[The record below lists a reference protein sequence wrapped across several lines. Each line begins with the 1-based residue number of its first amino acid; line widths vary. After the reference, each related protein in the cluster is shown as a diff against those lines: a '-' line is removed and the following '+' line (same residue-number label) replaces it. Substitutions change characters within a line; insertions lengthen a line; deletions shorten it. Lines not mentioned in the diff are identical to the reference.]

1 MTAIRLDDQLCFALH
16 AASRTMTAAYREPL
30 ARLGLTYPQYLV
42 LMALWEDDGLTVS
55 ALGWRLKLDS
65 GTLSPLVKR
74 LEARGL
80 VERRASADD
89 ERRVH
94 VHLTEA
100 GHRLSDEAED
110 VARCIS
116 EAIDI
121 DGEEFLALRTLA
133 RRVASLDPGPTDAPT
148 PDHQTA

>member
-1 MTAIRLDDQLCFALH
+1 MTTVRLDDQLCFALH

-55 ALGWRLKLDS
+55 ALGSRLKLDS
-65 GTLSPLVKR
+65 GTLSPLLRR
-74 LEARGL
+74 LQAQGHI
-80 VERRASADD
+80 ERRASSED

-94 VHLTEA
+94 VHLTDT
-100 GHRLSDEAED
+100 GRTLSDEAEE

-121 DGEEFLALRTLA
+121 DAEEFLALRTLA
-133 RRVASLDPGPTDAPT
+133 RRVAALDP
-148 PDHQTA
+148 QTA

>member
-1 MTAIRLDDQLCFALH
+1 MTTVRLDDQLCFALH

-55 ALGWRLKLDS
+55 ALGGRLKLDS

-74 LEARGL
+74 LQGQGL
-80 VERRASADD
+80 VERRASTED

-94 VHLTEA
+94 VHLTAA
-100 GHRLSDEAED
+100 GRKLSDEADD
-110 VARCIS
+110 VARCIAS
-116 EAIDI
+116 AIDI
-121 DGEEFLALRTLA
+121 NAEEFLALRTLA
-133 RRVASLDPGPTDAPT
+133 RKVAALDNP
-148 PDHQTA
+148 QTA